1 LALVDRRRV
10 GEHQFVEFAK
20 PVGDTAAVEVDA
32 ERAFLDV
39 DARDDAEIAVVDFPI
54 VVVFEA
60 SLAATSPE
68 A

>member
-1 LALVDRRRV
+1 VDGRSVR
-10 GEHQFVEFAK
+10 EHHLVEFAK
-20 PVGDTAAVEVDA
+20 PVGDFPAVEIDD
-32 ERAFLDV
+32 EFAFLHI
-39 DARDDAEIAVVDFPI
+39 DARHDTEIAVVNFPI